1 MIEEASLI
9 SIERGA
15 SMCANIC
22 RLDLLVVG
30 GSEHACFA
38 SLLLFHQ
45 IFVERN
51 EAGVNL
57 ELGSL
62 VEEADMCTI
71 FRLLSFQLSGLPDIF
86 DVEVFFT
93 HW

>member
-1 MIEEASLI
+1 M
-9 SIERGA
+9 R
-15 SMCANIC
+15 ANVR

-30 GSEHACFA
+30 GSEHASFA
-38 SLLLFHQ
+38 SLLLFYQ
-45 IFVERN
+45 IFVEWN
-51 EAGVNL
+51 EAGVNP

-62 VEEADMCTI
+62 VKETDMCTI
-71 FRLLSFQLSGLPDIF
+71 FRLLSFQLSGLPDIL